1 MSPIDSS
8 PATPGRALCFKESP
22 SPTSPSG
29 LTATRVHSNKQKN
42 EASGFNFV
50 SNDGSPPRSGGKIAS
65 QCNKSICTLF
75 SHGSCAFRSSDRSGG
90 SEPILQ
96 IECPLAVQ
104 EQCGIEDGE
113 GSRLGPHSGVR
124 RCPSSR
130 HTLDL
135 IRTYRALNNKKGG
148 RRVLISFRRKT
159 KLNIRWM

>member
-1 MSPIDSS
+1 MPLRVINPFALSS
-8 PATPGRALCFKESP
+8 AMAAA
-22 SPTSPSG
+22 PSG
-29 LTATRVHSNKQKN
+29 RVTAL
-42 EASGFNFV
+42 E
-50 SNDGSPPRSGGKIAS
+50 GGALGA
-65 QCNKSICTLF
+65 Q
-75 SHGSCAFRSSDRSGG
+75 R
-90 SEPILQ
+90 EPILQ